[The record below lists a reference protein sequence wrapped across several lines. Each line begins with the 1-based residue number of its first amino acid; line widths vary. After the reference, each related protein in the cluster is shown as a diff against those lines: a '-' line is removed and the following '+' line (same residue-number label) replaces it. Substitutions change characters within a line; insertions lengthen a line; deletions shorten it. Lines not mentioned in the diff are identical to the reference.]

1 MQEITVRIVALPADA
16 ATESEASEMFA
27 TGTPEVIA
35 GMLRQAQRQK
45 DAGKWRWVR
54 FEIAD

>member
-16 ATESEASEMFA
+16 ATESEATEIIA